1 MPASGQSV
9 VESLQAI
16 EARWVASMQP
26 SSRGTARLGSEVSA
40 SLPAWMT
47 PSQTP
52 RVHWSDRQQ
61 QRQEQ
66 HQQQTQQQPAAQL
79 PLEKAAANDTIDV
92 LEACGS
98 HAQQAQWQRTWE
110 LASASYLDRQ
120 HRVLWW
126 RLLHTSLMCGA
137 YRAYIGRATPAQ
149 ATCPFSCCI
158 GLSQPQT
165 ISHLFI
171 TCPVAATVTD
181 WLCRL
186 WQAMTG
192 YLPVVSAASLLAA
205 DTPSEQLPSNELL
218 QTWHRLRLAVLHSI
232 WAASQIA
239 QASRPTQA
247 PDASEP
253 VATLVSS
260 PSSQQASFTSHHGH
274 LARQLAL
281 KTIRAMIR
289 NDWTKCNDDI
299 RQISGVCSSWL
310 RGKDPNMTLAA
321 FQSLWCYNGVLASVT
336 SPSGDV
342 ENRLELQLHLSA
354 TCPVLLC

>member
-9 VESLQAI
+9 VETLQAI

-26 SSRGTARLGSEVSA
+26 SSSGTARLSSEVSA

-52 RVHWSDRQQ
+52 RVHWLDRQQ

-66 HQQQTQQQPAAQL
+66 HQQQTQQQPATQL
-79 PLEKAAANDTIDV
+79 PLEKAAANDIIDV

-110 LASASYLDRQ
+110 LRFLPGQA
-120 HRVLWW
+120 
-126 RLLHTSLMCGA
+126 
-137 YRAYIGRATPAQ
+137 AQ
-149 ATCPFSCCI
+149 GPLVA
-158 GLSQPQT
+158 
-165 ISHLFI
+165 
-171 TCPVAATVTD
+171 PVAHQLDV
-181 WLCRL
+181 WGL
-186 WQAMTG
+186 QSAMTG

-239 QASRPTQA
+239 QASRPTRA

-260 PSSQQASFTSHHGH
+260 PSSQQASSTSHHGH

-281 KTIRAMIR
+281 KTIKAMIR
-289 NDWTKCNDDI
+289 NDWTNAMTT
-299 RQISGVCSSWL
+299 SG
-310 RGKDPNMTLAA
+310 R
-321 FQSLWCYNGVLASVT
+321 FR
-336 SPSGDV
+336 
-342 ENRLELQLHLSA
+342 ESA
-354 TCPVLLC
+354 QAGYGEKIPT